1 MCIAVTIGLQLPS
14 YTVSEGNG
22 TVEVCVELT
31 DGKLGRDVP
40 VQLSTQDDSAMSPG
54 ELTAT
59 NVVGQCQQ

>member
-14 YTVSEGNG
+14 YTVGEGNG

-40 VQLSTQDDSAMSPG
+40 VQLSTQDDSATSPG